1 MTDELSTGRPST
13 VAKAITLKRIVTLSP
28 WHPMSGSETN
38 EVMSVL
44 RVYGIDLTSPP
55 RWKQLLSDPSKRSL
69 NDAAVAKQP

>member
-13 VAKAITLKRIVTLSP
+13 MAEAMTLKRTVALSP

-44 RVYGIDLTSPP
+44 RVYGIDLT
-55 RWKQLLSDPSKRSL
+55 RRCEME
-69 NDAAVAKQP
+69 AHY